1 MVVLLEIL
9 VVQEML
15 VDRLVAVAVAVAV
28 AAQ

>member
-1 MVVLLEIL
+1 MVVLQEIL

-15 VDRLVAVAVAVAV
+15 VDRLAVAAVAVAV